1 MKNHSREEQE
11 QAMALV
17 SQLFVIFE
25 KLSEAKKMEVKNVW
39 HVEQNYRDDIIS
51 KKVQNFTF

>member
-17 SQLFVIFE
+17 SQLFVIFK
-25 KLSEAKKMEVKNVW
+25 KLNEAKFKMYGTSSE
-39 HVEQNYRDDIIS
+39 II
-51 KKVQNFTF
+51 VMI

>member
-17 SQLFVIFE
+17 SQLFVIFK
-25 KLSEAKKMEVKNVW
+25 KLNEAKKMEVKNVW

-51 KKVQNFTF
+51 KKVQNFSF